1 MGEIKSTL
9 DIIMEKTKGLTL
21 TEDEKKALRNK
32 EVEGKVKGLLLK
44 YIDGQMD
51 LENLKAGITAIEEK
65 DPGMAREIIIK
76 DCLGRI
82 DPESDNRLIFEILE
96 HVARADA
103 ASFQKPLSKFHR
115 DLDQEKRIR
124 ELKLRKKIVE
134 KGISG
139 SAVLPNIHADQEW
152 IHYVEDAK
160 EKFQEEIKALMQK

>member
-1 MGEIKSTL
+1 MGEIRSTL

-21 TEDEKKALRNK
+21 TEDEKKALRKK

-44 YIDGQMD
+44 FIDGLMD
-51 LENLKAGITAIEEK
+51 LENLKTGITAIEEK
-65 DPGMAREIIIK
+65 DPGMAREIVIK

-82 DPESDNRLIFEILE
+82 DTESDNRLVFEILE
-96 HVARADA
+96 HVARADI

-124 ELKLRKKIVE
+124 EQKLGKKIVE

-139 SAVLPNIHADQEW
+139 SAVLPNIRADQEW
-152 IHYVEDAK
+152 IHYVQNAK
-160 EKFQEEIKALMQK
+160 EKFQEEMQSLF

>member
-21 TEDEKKALRNK
+21 TEDEKKALRKK

-44 YIDGQMD
+44 FIDGLMD
-51 LENLKAGITAIEEK
+51 LEDLKTDVTAIEEK
-65 DPGMAREIIIK
+65 DPGMAREIVIK

-82 DPESDNRLIFEILE
+82 DPESDNRLVFEILE
-96 HVARADA
+96 HVARADT

-124 ELKLRKKIVE
+124 EQRLGKKIVE

-139 SAVLPNIHADQEW
+139 SAVLPNIRADQEW
-152 IHYVEDAK
+152 IHYVQYAK
-160 EKFQEEIKALMQK
+160 EKFQEEMQSLF

>member
-21 TEDEKKALRNK
+21 TEEEKKALRKK

-44 YIDGQMD
+44 IIDELMD
-51 LENLKAGITAIEEK
+51 LENLKIAITAMEEK
-65 DPGMAREIIIK
+65 DPGMAREALIK
-76 DCLGRI
+76 DCLIRI

-96 HVARADA
+96 HVARADT

-115 DLDQEKRIR
+115 ELDQEKRIR
-124 ELKLRKKIVE
+124 EQRLGKKIVE

-139 SAVLPNIHADQEW
+139 SAVLPNIRADQEW
-152 IHYVEDAK
+152 IHYVQHAK
-160 EKFQEEIKALMQK
+160 EKFQEEMRALI

>member
-21 TEDEKKALRNK
+21 TEEEKNALREK

-44 YIDGQMD
+44 FIDGRMD
-51 LENLKAGITAIEEK
+51 LENLKIGITAIEEK
-65 DPGMAREIIIK
+65 NPGVAREAVIK
-76 DCLGRI
+76 DCLSRI
-82 DPESDNRLIFEILE
+82 DPESDNSLVFEILE
-96 HVARADA
+96 HVARADT

-124 ELKLRKKIVE
+124 EQRLGEKIVE

-139 SAVLPNIHADQEW
+139 SAVLPNIRADEEW
-152 IHYVEDAK
+152 IHYVQNAK
-160 EKFQEEIKALMQK
+160 EKFQEEMKSLF